1 MIIVAKDLIMLHGL
15 KTLDSIQLSSAL
27 LIKDGIN
34 YFVCCVNRL
43 ITAAKKEKLK
53 IINPLSR

>member
-1 MIIVAKDLIMLHGL
+1 VAKDLIMHHGL

-27 LIKDGIN
+27 LIKDVIN
-34 YFVCCVNRL
+34 YFVCCDNRL